1 MITQD
6 RHRNKCEDAIA
17 TESTDLEPQFSNVEV
32 LMGRH
37 IIFGW

>member
-1 MITQD
+1 MMIQD
-6 RHRNKCEDAIA
+6 RHRNKYEGAIV